1 MTAKPWLEH
10 YPPGLPKEI
19 DADLFPSLQA
29 LLDYCFKQFRDL
41 RAFSCLGGNLSYADV
56 DQQSRY
62 VAAFL
67 QHRGL
72 KPGDR
77 VAVMLPNISQY
88 PVVAFA
94 VLRAGMTVVNVNPL
108 YTPRELEHQ
117 LEDSGA
123 KALIILENF
132 ANTFAEIRQHTNVE
146 HVVVTGL
153 GDALPAIKR
162 IATNF
167 VVRRVKK
174 LVPPYDLAGSVSYRR
189 MIKEGKWNVFKP
201 PEVGPDD
208 IAFLQYT
215 GGTTGVAK
223 GAMLTHRNMV
233 ANVLQTSGWLRPEE
247 RGRQEVGVTPLPL
260 YHIFSLTANL
270 FACFY
275 LGFNNVLI
283 PNPRDLNAFIKDL
296 KKQPFSYI
304 TGVNTLFNALLTQE
318 DFGSVNFSRLRVTT
332 GGGMAV
338 QKVVADRWKEKTG
351 IPISQGY
358 GLTESS
364 PVVCTNPPGDPF
376 NGSVGLPVPSTD
388 VTIRD
393 DDGAVLPLGEVGE
406 ICVKG
411 PQVMK
416 GYWNR
421 PEETAN
427 VMLEGG
433 WLKTGDIGRLDE
445 AGRLFI
451 EDRKKD
457 MIIVS
462 GFKVFPNEVEDV
474 VARHPGVLEV
484 AAVGVPDEHSGETVK
499 LFVVKRDP
507 ALTEADLLAYCREE
521 LTGYK
526 RPHAIEFRDDLP
538 KSNVG
543 KILRRELRDEA

>member
-1 MTAKPWLEH
+1 MTARPWLAH
-10 YPPGLPKEI
+10 YPEGLPEEV
-19 DADLFPSLQA
+19 DADRFASLPD
-29 LLDYCFKQFRDL
+29 LLNHSFKQFRDF
-41 RAFSCLGGNLSYADV
+41 RAFSCLGGNLSYADI
-56 DQQSRY
+56 DQHSRY

-72 KPGDR
+72 EPGDR

-88 PVVAFA
+88 PIAAFA

-117 LEDSGA
+117 LKDSGA

-132 ANTFAEIRQHTNVE
+132 ANTFAEIREHSSVE

-153 GDALPAIKR
+153 GDALPGLKR

-167 VVRRVKK
+167 VVRRIKK
-174 LVPPYDLAGSVSYRR
+174 LVPPYDLPGSVSYGR
-189 MIKEGKWNVFKP
+189 MIKEGKWNVFKAP
-201 PEVGPDD
+201 DVGPED

-233 ANVLQTSGWLRPEE
+233 ANVLQTSGWLRPRET
-247 RGRQEVGVTPLPL
+247 GRQEIGVTPLPL

-270 FACFY
+270 FACFH

-283 PNPRDLNAFIKDL
+283 PNPRDLKAFVKDL

-304 TGVNTLFNALLTQE
+304 TGVNTLFNALLNHE
-318 DFGSVNFSRLRVTT
+318 DFDSVDFSRLRVAT

-338 QKVVADRWKEKTG
+338 QKIVAERWEEKTG
-351 IPISQGY
+351 VHISQGY

-393 DDGAVLPLGEVGE
+393 DDGVVLPQGEVGE

-427 VMLEGG
+427 VMLDGG

-445 AGRLFI
+445 SGRLFI

-474 VARHPGVLEV
+474 VARHPGVVEV
-484 AAVGVPDEHSGETVK
+484 AAVGIPDEHSGEAVK
-499 LFVVKRDP
+499 LFVVRRDP
-507 ALTEADLLAYCREE
+507 ALTEADLMAFCREE

-543 KILRRELRDEA
+543 KILRRELRD